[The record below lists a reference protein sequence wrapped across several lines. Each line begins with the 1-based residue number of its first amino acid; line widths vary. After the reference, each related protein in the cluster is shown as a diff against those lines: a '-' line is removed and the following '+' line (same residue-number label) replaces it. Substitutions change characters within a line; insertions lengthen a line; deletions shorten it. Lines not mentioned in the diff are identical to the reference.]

1 MKNCKSETKTE
12 TKTMEKPIETKE
24 KYMKMTPKAKK
35 LAKKYK
41 WLIIFLG
48 KETM

>member
-1 MKNCKSETKTE
+1 MKNCKSE

-41 WLIIFLG
+41 WLIIFLR